1 MKWKLPL
8 SLFAALLGTV
18 SVVAQGTPSPAAELA
33 SMREDVR
40 ILLQRTGELILR
52 VEQLEADN
60 TRLARAS
67 GGTAQNFATLV
78 QLNEAVAELNRVIR
92 AADQQAKA
100 ETLAT
105 VGAQIEKLAV
115 QTNAALDSITKSRP
129 ASGAVVVA
137 GATPVTPVAFSES
150 FPKEGVSYTV
160 VAGDTLSRIAQKTGA
175 KVADIIN
182 ANRISDP
189 SKVKVGQ
196 VLFIPGGK

>member
-1 MKWKLPL
+1 MWKASLC
-8 SLFAALLGTV
+8 LFAALLGIG
-18 SVVAQGTPSPAAELA
+18 SLAAQGMPSPAAELA

-40 ILLQRTGELILR
+40 ILLQRTGELSLR
-52 VEQLEADN
+52 VEQLEAEN
-60 TRLARAS
+60 ARLAKAS

-92 AADQQAKA
+92 AADQQTKA
-100 ETLAT
+100 ETLAIVST
-105 VGAQIEKLAV
+105 QIEKLAV
-115 QTNAALDSITKSRP
+115 QTNAALDSVTKTRP
-129 ASGAVVVA
+129 GAGSA
-137 GATPVTPVAFSES
+137 ATPVAPVAFSEN

-160 VAGDTLSRIAQKTGA
+160 VSGDTLSRIAQKTGA

-196 VLFIPGGK
+196 VLFVPGGK